1 MNTKVVIQCSD
12 NKHTFHW
19 HRGMYSYQGILT
31 FSVKGVMELLLIL
44 TLKAQKHAIEM
55 LYGGIQ
61 RFALDGLWGLV
72 IYLSLWKG
80 VKRRTL

>member
-1 MNTKVVIQCSD
+1 
-12 NKHTFHW
+12 
-19 HRGMYSYQGILT
+19 MYSYQGILT
-31 FSVKGVMELLLIL
+31 SSVKGVMELLLIL

-55 LYGGIQ
+55 LYRGIQ